1 VQRGA
6 LKSLRCFPNPLLKCI
21 AAWLLSTSHFFS
33 SRGHNMTRVT
43 CGGAAADQVCIGDGA
58 EHDDDD

>member
-1 VQRGA
+1 KGVQRGA

-33 SRGHNMTRVT
+33 SRGHNDAQCFAVITS
-43 CGGAAADQVCIGDGA
+43 GQAAR
-58 EHDDDD
+58 E